1 MLNVLENYERRKQ
14 MFNLEKTKKH
24 MKMTSEIKG
33 KQIDWQQEVGDMY
46 GIDEALISFAYANI
60 STKELKKIIKKE
72 EEEMERLNER
82 S

>member
-1 MLNVLENYERRKQ
+1 MT
-14 MFNLEKTKKH
+14 FNLEKTKKH
-24 MKMTSEIKG
+24 MDMANQVRG
-33 KQIDWQQEVGDMY
+33 KQIDEQQTPGDLF

>member
-1 MLNVLENYERRKQ
+1 MT
-14 MFNLEKTKKH
+14 FNLEKTKKH
-24 MKMTSEIKG
+24 INMTEEIKG
-33 KQIDWQQEVGDMY
+33 KQIDMQCDPGDMY
-46 GIDEALISFAYANI
+46 GIDQALITFAYANI

>member
-1 MLNVLENYERRKQ
+1 MKKQ

-24 MKMTSEIKG
+24 INMTLEIRG
-33 KQIDWQQEVGDMY
+33 KQIDIQQDPGDMY
-46 GIDEALISFAYANI
+46 GIDDALISFAYANI

-72 EEEMERLNER
+72 EEEIERLNER

>member
-1 MLNVLENYERRKQ
+1 MS
-14 MFNLEKTKKH
+14 NLEKIKKH
-24 MKMTSEIKG
+24 INMTSEISG
-33 KQIDWQQEVGDMY
+33 KQIEAGIAKDMY
-46 GIDEALISFAYANI
+46 GIEEALISWAYANI

>member
-1 MLNVLENYERRKQ
+1 

-24 MKMTSEIKG
+24 MNMTREIKG
-33 KQIDWQQEVGDMY
+33 KQIDTQQEVGDMY
-46 GIDEALISFAYANI
+46 GIDEALISFAYKTI

-82 S
+82 T

>member
-1 MLNVLENYERRKQ
+1 MT
-14 MFNLEKTKKH
+14 FNLEKTKKH
-24 MKMTSEIKG
+24 IKMTGEISK
-33 KQIDWQQEVGDMY
+33 KQIDEQQPPGDLY
-46 GIDEALISFAYANI
+46 GIDQALIIWAHANI